1 MSEELLDGFGGEVLR
16 VPFAVKQ
23 DVAADPSHVRCFR
36 PAAQV
41 PDARREADPVEQAW
55 LARRHGIRWVDEVSL
70 PV

>member
-1 MSEELLDGFGGEVLR
+1 MAARLLRNAGSDYGLSHRPLDDGLVEMMT
-16 VPFAVKQ
+16 A
-23 DVAADPSHVRCFR
+23 
-36 PAAQV
+36 AAQV

>member
-1 MSEELLDGFGGEVLR
+1 
-16 VPFAVKQ
+16 
-23 DVAADPSHVRCFR
+23 
-36 PAAQV
+36 V